1 MSSFSSLVRCSL
13 LIILLVDEAL
23 MFKQHVR
30 SGEPP
35 TAFAQQAYGAPVTD
49 MRSYI
54 GIGCVGMDFDVMLPI
69 EIVALGFYNPSAN
82 ITPPQIQVAVFD
94 RLTEETVPGAD
105 VSFSQQQHGQM
116 YQLGLYSFLTL
127 LGTVVLPVGKYS
139 IVADGYVNGFPLLDT
154 LFTWRETGA
163 SLPTHASDRKC
174 PTSSVSFVGSSRYNS
189 WTSSSLI
196 YPSTIGQIA
205 AQFAAGTFFFT
216 TIGCAGP
223 SPPSFA
229 EQAYG
234 TLAEAYY
241 PGVNTSQP
249 SWKYAAVGMD
259 FDVLLPVTLY
269 SIGIFNN
276 HTPLPPGRV
285 MQVAVFDRSS
295 ETPVDGTNAALTSK
309 NTVMVG
315 SFSMFGFDE
324 PVTLPLGQYSIVSFG
339 YGDGFYVASQGE
351 VNQPTS
357 GSDGKNC
364 SRPSLA
370 FVGSS
375 RHSNSSTFGFPR
387 AQDHVEAQFAA
398 GTFTFSTISCPAGS
412 DPPAEATLAYNTTS
426 VLGNMFESGAVG
438 MDFDVIFPV
447 RLFSIGVLSNNYS
460 ILPPSIALLQV
471 GIYDRVM
478 QLAVPNTMATLTSDT
493 TTRRG
498 SYFMTHFDSVV
509 ILKPGNYSIVAFGF
523 GADFPFF
530 QGGSAPQPTRNEHCG
545 ERNVLSFTGTGRRA
559 PNATRIEFPT
569 EAGASISP
577 APYAAG
583 TFVYHIASGCPAPPP
598 PFAQQAYGSD
608 VPVGFT
614 NSPGSLGMDFVVNS
628 PIVVYSIG
636 VYSGNVSLPFPMQVG
651 IFDTSSNLVV
661 PETLVAYLTRD
672 NSVRRGLYSMY
683 DFEAPVELQN
693 GSYTIVAFGYGNQFL
708 FVDSGSVSQPTN
720 GADPRCPSVACI
732 SFTGTSRFDLSVSLV
747 FPTGQNNRAVAEFAA
762 GTFTFASVA
771 CAAQPSSSTSGLSS
785 LDLVLIGAAGMLAI
799 FGCVLVVLRLRPF
812 GARDGPSSTMASER
826 TALMLSLSRSGSS
839 GNSPQSPKRLV
850 EFDGKLCTRL
860 KLIGRGA
867 NGSVYT
873 CAMPDGS
880 IIALKEVL
888 LGSGTS
894 ATQLQQ
900 AQREIEIASSF
911 DHPNVVHFYGSCFD
925 KDENKLTIFME
936 LVSNGSL
943 GSAVRE
949 MKSPMPDEIARVY
962 TRQIVSGLAYIHSHG
977 VVHRDLKCD
986 NILLAQDGTCKL
998 SDFGS
1003 SRKVLPAPGV
1013 SNGAQTIVGTPH
1025 FMAPEMLNGSGSES
1039 DGGYGRSAD
1048 VWSLGITIL
1057 EMMNCGFA
1065 PWPDLGSINA
1075 TILHISSES
1084 AEPFMPES
1092 LSCEAADFVRCC
1104 CKRDPA
1110 QRSTSAALLNHRW
1123 IAADSFQQ
1131 IASAQ

>member
-1 MSSFSSLVRCSL
+1 
-13 LIILLVDEAL
+13 
-23 MFKQHVR
+23 
-30 SGEPP
+30 
-35 TAFAQQAYGAPVTD
+35 
-49 MRSYI
+49 
-54 GIGCVGMDFDVMLPI
+54 
-69 EIVALGFYNPSAN
+69 
-82 ITPPQIQVAVFD
+82 
-94 RLTEETVPGAD
+94 
-105 VSFSQQQHGQM
+105 
-116 YQLGLYSFLTL
+116 
-127 LGTVVLPVGKYS
+127 
-139 IVADGYVNGFPLLDT
+139 
-154 LFTWRETGA
+154 
-163 SLPTHASDRKC
+163 
-174 PTSSVSFVGSSRYNS
+174 
-189 WTSSSLI
+189 
-196 YPSTIGQIA
+196 
-205 AQFAAGTFFFT
+205 
-216 TIGCAGP
+216 
-223 SPPSFA
+223 
-229 EQAYG
+229 
-234 TLAEAYY
+234 
-241 PGVNTSQP
+241 
-249 SWKYAAVGMD
+249 
-259 FDVLLPVTLY
+259 
-269 SIGIFNN
+269 
-276 HTPLPPGRV
+276 
-285 MQVAVFDRSS
+285 
-295 ETPVDGTNAALTSK
+295 
-309 NTVMVG
+309 
-315 SFSMFGFDE
+315 
-324 PVTLPLGQYSIVSFG
+324 
-339 YGDGFYVASQGE
+339 
-351 VNQPTS
+351 
-357 GSDGKNC
+357 
-364 SRPSLA
+364 
-370 FVGSS
+370 
-375 RHSNSSTFGFPR
+375 
-387 AQDHVEAQFAA
+387 
-398 GTFTFSTISCPAGS
+398 
-412 DPPAEATLAYNTTS
+412 
-426 VLGNMFESGAVG
+426 
-438 MDFDVIFPV
+438 
-447 RLFSIGVLSNNYS
+447 
-460 ILPPSIALLQV
+460 
-471 GIYDRVM
+471 
-478 QLAVPNTMATLTSDT
+478 
-493 TTRRG
+493 
-498 SYFMTHFDSVV
+498 
-509 ILKPGNYSIVAFGF
+509 
-523 GADFPFF
+523 
-530 QGGSAPQPTRNEHCG
+530 
-545 ERNVLSFTGTGRRA
+545 
-559 PNATRIEFPT
+559 
-569 EAGASISP
+569 
-577 APYAAG
+577 
-583 TFVYHIASGCPAPPP
+583 
-598 PFAQQAYGSD
+598 
-608 VPVGFT
+608 
-614 NSPGSLGMDFVVNS
+614 
-628 PIVVYSIG
+628 
-636 VYSGNVSLPFPMQVG
+636 
-651 IFDTSSNLVV
+651 
-661 PETLVAYLTRD
+661 
-672 NSVRRGLYSMY
+672 
-683 DFEAPVELQN
+683 
-693 GSYTIVAFGYGNQFL
+693 
-708 FVDSGSVSQPTN
+708 
-720 GADPRCPSVACI
+720 
-732 SFTGTSRFDLSVSLV
+732 
-747 FPTGQNNRAVAEFAA
+747 
-762 GTFTFASVA
+762 
-771 CAAQPSSSTSGLSS
+771 
-785 LDLVLIGAAGMLAI
+785 MLAI

-839 GNSPQSPKRLV
+839 GNSPQSPTRLV